1 MPPPLQGAEAHA
13 RGLTLLGAIRT
24 AFLPEQGVP
33 SAPGA
38 RRQRAWRQMTRRE
51 GAHPNLMASAPGV
64 SALVRVLETMEE
76 ELAIR
81 VIPEERSVMLLQV
94 SKTMRT
100 AMQRVSPPAMIKA
113 KEGETYLTE
122 SVQRAMLDM
131 IKWCRITAIDL
142 SNATIGAEGA
152 GRLAAVLGQ
161 CASLAHLDLQENR
174 IGAEGAGRLAGVLG
188 QCASLARLDLC
199 NNEIGAEGAGRLAAV
214 LGQCASLAHLNLY
227 WNEIGA
233 EGVGRLAAVAEDCP
247 SLTIHFHR
255 SWG

>member
-13 RGLTLLGAIRT
+13 RGLPLLGAIH
-24 AFLPEQGVP
+24 AACLPEQGVP

-100 AMQRVSPPAMIKA
+100 VMRRVSPPALIKV
-113 KEGETYLTE
+113 KQGQRPE
-122 SVQRAMLDM
+122 SVKNAMLNM
-131 IKWCRITAIDL
+131 MKWCRITAIDL
-142 SNATIGAEGA
+142 FNANIQADGVGRLAAVLGQCVSLAHLDLAGNGIGAEGA
-152 GRLAAVLGQ
+152 GRLAAV
-161 CASLAHLDLQENR
+161 
-174 IGAEGAGRLAGVLG
+174 AER
-188 QCASLARLDLC
+188 
-199 NNEIGAEGAGRLAAV
+199 
-214 LGQCASLAHLNLY
+214 
-227 WNEIGA
+227 
-233 EGVGRLAAVAEDCP
+233 CP
-247 SLTIHFHR
+247 LLTIYFER
-255 SWG
+255 S